1 MTTYLSVPAYQP
13 NEDTVEPPTN
23 LTMHHRSTVAVV
35 WLLVAALH
43 LCRAELYT
51 ALAEMEEL
59 LDTETVL
66 IAFLE
71 AHISAHEQRL
81 QFLRD
86 RVQTYQREHSEAS
99 ADISV
104 YLSNPINAYLLTKRL
119 TSDWRSIEDVM
130 SFDVGGGECEDI
142 DVFLH

>member
-1 MTTYLSVPAYQP
+1 MSPRPL
-13 NEDTVEPPTN
+13 
-23 LTMHHRSTVAVV
+23 VV
-35 WLLVAALH
+35 WLLLAVCVSAP

-66 IAFLE
+66 IVNLE
-71 AHISAHEQRL
+71 AYISAHEQRL
-81 QFLRD
+81 QFLRS
-86 RVQTYQREHSEAS
+86 RVQTYRREHSEAS
-99 ADISV
+99 ADIAV

-130 SFDVGGGECEDI
+130 SFDVGAGKSEHTEICW
-142 DVFLH
+142 